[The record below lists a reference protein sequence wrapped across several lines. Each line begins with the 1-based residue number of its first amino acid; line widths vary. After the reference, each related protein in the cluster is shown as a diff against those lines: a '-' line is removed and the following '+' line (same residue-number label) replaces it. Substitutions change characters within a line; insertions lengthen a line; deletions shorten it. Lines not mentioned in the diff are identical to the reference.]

1 MNTQKERTHIVLP
14 TELVAQIDALVG
26 KRGRSRFIAE
36 AAQERLQREHMLK
49 VLDESFGL
57 WKEEDHPELHGAGGT
72 AGWVRRMREADS
84 DRLEAL
90 LRV

>member
-1 MNTQKERTHIVLP
+1 MHIVLP
-14 TELVAQIDALVG
+14 TELVTEIDALVG

-36 AAQERLQREHMLK
+36 AAQERLQRERMIKL
-49 VLDESFGL
+49 LDESFGL
-57 WKEEDHPELHGAGGT
+57 WKEEDHPELLGPGGA

-90 LRV
+90 ERE